1 MSEERFEKIQTAIRE
16 RNRFLDEHPE
26 LIPFQE
32 EITRRLKGATSMEN
46 RFVILSMMI
55 AERMNELQGQLGR
68 LQTLRRKPAPVH
80 SGVSVETN

>member
-1 MSEERFEKIQTAIRE
+1 MSEERFERIQEAIRE

-26 LIPFQE
+26 LQPFQE

-55 AERMNELQGQLGR
+55 AEKMNELQGNLG
-68 LQTLRRKPAPVH
+68 QIHTLRRKA
-80 SGVSVETN
+80 SSV